1 MKKWTVFIMGTA
13 LSLLLAGC
21 ATPKTDNGSSTLN
34 DAANTSTQTTTSQ
47 VTTTSTTTST
57 ATESQ
62 AADKQSV
69 EAYVASMQD
78 EIEALVGSMAGDGM
92 GLQILARGN
101 SLVYQYQYSMD
112 LGDTD
117 AVKQALEQALDTQD
131 ATFESVLDSL
141 KAEVPSAE
149 SVIIEYLDKDGNLLF
164 SKEYK

>member
-21 ATPKTDNGSSTLN
+21 ATPQTDNGSSALN

-47 VTTTSTTTST
+47 VTTTTTST

-62 AADKQSV
+62 AADTQSV

-78 EIEALVGSMAGDGM
+78 EIEALVGSMTGEGI

-101 SLVYQYQYSMD
+101 SLVYQYQYGID

-117 AVKQALEQALDTQD
+117 VAKQALEQALDTQD
-131 ATFESVLDSL
+131 ATFESVFDSL

-149 SVIIEYLDKDGNLLF
+149 SVIIEYLDKDGNLLL

>member
-1 MKKWTVFIMGTA
+1 MKKWIVFIMGTA
-13 LSLLLAGC
+13 LSLLLVGC
-21 ATPKTDNGSSTLN
+21 AVPQTDNESSDSN
-34 DAANTSTQTTTSQ
+34 DVVNTSTQTTTSQ
-47 VTTTSTTTST
+47 VTTTTTSA

-62 AADKQSV
+62 AADTQSV

-78 EIEALVGSMAGDGM
+78 EIEALVGSMMGDDM

-101 SLVYQYQYSMD
+101 SLVYQYQYSID

-117 AVKQALEQALDTQD
+117 VAKQVLEQALDMQD
-131 ATFESVLDSL
+131 ATFESVFDSL

-149 SVIIEYLDKDGNLLF
+149 SVIIEYLDKDGNLLL